1 MQNTVK
7 KGKNS
12 EDLAEK
18 FLLDKN
24 FRIIKRNFKFGKT
37 GEIDIIAYDGEVI
50 VFIEIRSKTSKEF
63 GDPLS
68 SITPG
73 KIRKI
78 KKSAE
83 GYLYINNINDT
94 EVRFDVITVDLTSD
108 IPKLE
113 HIPYAF

>member
-1 MQNTVK
+1 MQNTID
-7 KGKNS
+7 KGKNA

-18 FLLDKN
+18 YLIDKN
-24 FRIIKRNFKFGKT
+24 FKIIKRNFKFGRT
-37 GEIDIIAYDGEVI
+37 GEIDIIAYDSDII
-50 VFIEIRSKTSKEF
+50 VFIEIRSKTNKEF

-73 KIRKI
+73 KIRRI

-83 GYLYINNINDT
+83 GYLYVNNIKDT
-94 EVRFDVITVDLTSD
+94 EVRFDVITVDMTSN

-113 HIPYAF
+113 HIPFAF